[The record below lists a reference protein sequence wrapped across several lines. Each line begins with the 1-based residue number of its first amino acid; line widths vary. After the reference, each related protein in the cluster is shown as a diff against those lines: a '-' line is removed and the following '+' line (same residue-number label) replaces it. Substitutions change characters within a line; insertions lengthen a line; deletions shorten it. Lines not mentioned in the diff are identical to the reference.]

1 MTRRTRIAATA
12 VLAFAIAPAT
22 ASATTETATGGNV
35 TATFSYTAGSDGD
48 TGLSLQ
54 IAQSGNTVYSAPVS
68 GCDLCVPGAYKGPS
82 VHVVQ
87 LEPSSAEDVVLDLY
101 TGGAHC
107 CSVEQVFSDSSGTYI
122 ETTHNFGDPGEAL
135 KDLGHDG
142 REEFVSADDRFA
154 YEFSAFAGSGLPLQI
169 LEFTNG
175 AFKDTTRTYPA
186 LIKHDAATSLRSYR
200 KFETPLDTGDGIIAA
215 WAADEDNLHQEAL
228 VANTLKSEQAKGHI
242 SATFIKQLQ
251 TFLKHHGYTR

>member
-1 MTRRTRIAATA
+1 MTKRTVIAVTA

-22 ASATTETATGGNV
+22 ASATTETATGGDV
-35 TATFSYTAGSDGD
+35 TATFSYTPGANGD

-54 IAQSGNTVYSAPVS
+54 IAQSGNTVYNAPVS
-68 GCDLCVPGAYKGPS
+68 GCDLCVPGAYKGLS

-107 CSVEQVFSDSSGTYI
+107 CSLEQVFSYTSGAYL
-122 ETTHNFGDPGEAL
+122 ETAHNFGDPGETL

-142 REEFVSADDRFA
+142 RKEFVSADDRFA

-169 LEFTNG
+169 WEFTNG
-175 AFKDTTRTYPA
+175 AFTDITRRYPA
-186 LIKHDAATSLRSYR
+186 LIRHDAAVFLRSYR

-228 VANTLKSEQAKGHI
+228 VTKTLKSEQANGHI
-242 SATFIKQLQ
+242 SKTFINQLRS
-251 TFLKHHGYTR
+251 FLRHHGYTH